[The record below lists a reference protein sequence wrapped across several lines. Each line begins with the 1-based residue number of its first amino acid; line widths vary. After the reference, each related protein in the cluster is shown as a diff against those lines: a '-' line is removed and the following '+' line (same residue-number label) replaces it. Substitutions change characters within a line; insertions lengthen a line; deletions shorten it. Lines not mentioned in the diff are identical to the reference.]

1 MTTNSYQ
8 PQPIKSFQLLS
19 AIATGNATVD
29 DLADALRQNG
39 LPFSY
44 SKIRTKTPPDIV
56 SSTVQKIPQIPFYLN
71 GVLYDPKDI
80 TRFNGQELHFVPSP
94 SDDHMLVVDNQGIL
108 NSWLRLLLLERN
120 GYSEQ
125 ATISQ
130 SYPSPYTPYQN
141 FYPEQGSPSTDGLR
155 PPEVPQPGAD
165 GDLVPMPPFGLFS
178 VGGMPPREFFF
189 YEHINFQGS
198 RLILGQGRAYRNLTK
213 VRMGLF
219 GNWND
224 EISSIRRS
232 LSTSSILRVFE
243 HINFTGQSLTLFGDG
258 RIEIPSLVPMG
269 WNDRISSITTS

>member
-1 MTTNSYQ
+1 MNINSYQ

-29 DLADALRQNG
+29 DLADVLKQNG

-56 SSTVQKIPQIPFYLN
+56 SSTVQRVPQIPFYLN

-80 TRFNGQELHFVPSP
+80 TRFNGQELHFVPAP
-94 SDDHMLVVDNQGIL
+94 SNDHMLVVDNQGIF

-125 ATISQ
+125 APISQ
-130 SYPSPYTPYQN
+130 SYPTHNVYSNQALL
-141 FYPEQGSPSTDGLR
+141 SSDDLR

-165 GDLVPMPPFGLFS
+165 GDLVPMPPFSLFS
-178 VGGMPPREFFF
+178 VGGMAPREFFF
-189 YEHINFQGS
+189 YEHINYKGS
-198 RLILGQGRAYRNLTK
+198 QLILGQGRAYKNLTRVK
-213 VRMGLF
+213 MGLF

-232 LSTSSILRVFE
+232 ITASSIVRVFE

-258 RIEIPSLVPMG
+258 SIEIPSLVPMG